1 MAEKKDGKIT
11 SYTRRKREESGSG
24 SSDVDKPPSK
34 TPKAIDLISEND
46 AEDDPNLKEIWK
58 VVKSIQDNTNQLLD
72 DNRWLKKQYEELK
85 ASIDFH
91 TKQADDLKKENIAL
105 KREVSDLKNA
115 LQNTNKQ
122 CKADRENLEWA
133 MQSIDDLEQ
142 YTRKHNLEIHGITEF
157 EVENV
162 CDHVVNLGN
171 LLNVNIHRSEIDI
184 CHRMASNNSDKPRPI
199 IVRFRSYSAKR
210 EFYAARKH
218 LRDIELGEHF
228 AGTDKIYINEN
239 LTRYRKDL
247 FAKVR
252 KHKKDKQWH
261 SSWSIDG
268 KLFIKKTQKG
278 KPVRI
283 HCVEDLEKQ

>member
-1 MAEKKDGKIT
+1 M
-11 SYTRRKREESGSG
+11 
-24 SSDVDKPPSK
+24 
-34 TPKAIDLISEND
+34 
-46 AEDDPNLKEIWK
+46 
-58 VVKSIQDNTNQLLD
+58 
-72 DNRWLKKQYEELK
+72 
-85 ASIDFH
+85 
-91 TKQADDLKKENIAL
+91 DDLKKENIAL

-115 LQNTNKQ
+115 L
-122 CKADRENLEWA
+122 EWA
-133 MQSIDDLEQ
+133 MQSIDDSEQ
-142 YTRKHNLEIHGITEF
+142 YTGKHNFEIHGITEF

-171 LLNVNIHRSEIDI
+171 LPNANIHRSDINI

-210 EFYAARKH
+210 ELYAARKH

-268 KLFIKKTQKG
+268 KLFIKKTQNG